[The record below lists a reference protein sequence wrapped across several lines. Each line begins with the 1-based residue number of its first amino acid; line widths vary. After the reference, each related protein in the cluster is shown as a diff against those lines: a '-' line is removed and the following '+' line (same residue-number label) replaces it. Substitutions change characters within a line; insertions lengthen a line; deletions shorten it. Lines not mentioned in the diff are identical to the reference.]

1 MARSR
6 GSCCLNNFYYLADSL
21 LGDIWMNEIE
31 KIDYIIETIIK
42 TLKAMEDDNQS
53 LFMIPVGILPQWELK
68 NSLELLKDL
77 REPLFLK
84 KP

>member
-1 MARSR
+1 MA
-6 GSCCLNNFYYLADSL
+6 NYF
-21 LGDIWMNEIE
+21 GDIWMNEIE

-53 LFMIPVGILPQWELK
+53 LSMIPVGILPQWELE

-77 REPLFLK
+77 REPYLMAIKNKINSGQF
-84 KP
+84 